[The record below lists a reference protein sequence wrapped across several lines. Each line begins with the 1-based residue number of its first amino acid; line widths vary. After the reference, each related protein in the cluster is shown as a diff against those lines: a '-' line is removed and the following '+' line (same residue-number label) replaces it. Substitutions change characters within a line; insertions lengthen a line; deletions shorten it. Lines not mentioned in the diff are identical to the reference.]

1 MNETQRL
8 MRDHRYSI
16 YLDENVDV
24 AEPEREILDLPQ
36 LLNGKAIDFDV
47 CGYIFLV
54 S

>member
-24 AEPEREILDLPQ
+24 AEPERDLPQ
-36 LLNGKAIDFDV
+36 LLNGKAIDFDD
-47 CGYIFLV
+47 
-54 S
+54 